1 MSEVI
6 NQKRPGN
13 PWMKFVVSTAIWA
26 VLGGISGYLIATHTK
41 GTKVED
47 VARFV
52 FERDF
57 VPYMSALLGFLLL
70 GAYIVSAIIFALA
83 IVNKRVANNRAL
95 TGGLGTSPSARKA
108 YPYLVAFYVAYAALL
123 GILTFYE
130 FHPKGP
136 SSMSW
141 PLFLIGLASGVAMV
155 WTGRR
160 LWFLL
165 DEFFRAIW
173 LEAGALASYIMVTI
187 LLVVGSAV
195 ATGLMPAVSLYSG
208 LVLYQ
213 IIYLIAYGWV
223 AGKRD
228 PNMLEMGE
236 PEDA

>member
-1 MSEVI
+1 MSDVI
-6 NQKRPGN
+6 KRKQRGN
-13 PWMKFVVSTAIWA
+13 PWTKFVVSTAIWG
-26 VLGGISGYLIATHTK
+26 VLGAISGYLIATHTK

-47 VARFV
+47 IARFV

-57 VPYMSALLGFLLL
+57 VSYMGALFGFVLLGI
-70 GAYIVSAIIFALA
+70 YIASAIIFALA

-130 FHPKGP
+130 FHPQGL
-136 SSMSW
+136 SDLSW
-141 PLFLIGLASGVAMV
+141 PLFGIGLISGVALI
-155 WTGRR
+155 WSGYK

-165 DEFFRAIW
+165 DEFMRVIW
-173 LEAGALASYIMVTI
+173 LEAGALASYIA
-187 LLVVGSAV
+187 LVIVLVAGCAA

-213 IIYLIAYGWV
+213 IIYLIAYFWV
-223 AGKRD
+223 ASKRD
-228 PNMLEMGE
+228 PNMLTMEE

>member
-1 MSEVI
+1 M
-6 NQKRPGN
+6 N
-13 PWMKFVVSTAIWA
+13 
-26 VLGGISGYLIATHTK
+26 
-41 GTKVED
+41 
-47 VARFV
+47 
-52 FERDF
+52 
-57 VPYMSALLGFLLL
+57 ALLGFLLL
-70 GAYIVSAIIFALA
+70 GAYIASAIIFALA

-155 WTGRR
+155 WTGHR

-173 LEAGALASYIMVTI
+173 LEAGALASYIMVII
-187 LLVVGSAV
+187 LLVAGSAV
-195 ATGLMPAVSLYSG
+195 ATGLMPAVSLSSG

-213 IIYLIAYGWV
+213 IIHRIAYGWV
-223 AGKRD
+223 VSKRD
-228 PNMLEMGE
+228 PTMLEMEE

>member
-1 MSEVI
+1 MSDVMKPKK
-6 NQKRPGN
+6 QGN
-13 PWMKFVVSTAIWA
+13 PWTKFVVSTATWG
-26 VLGGISGYLIATHTK
+26 VLGAISGYLIATHTK
-41 GTKVED
+41 GTKLED
-47 VARFV
+47 AARFV

-57 VPYMSALLGFLLL
+57 IPFISALLGFLLL
-70 GAYIVSAIIFALA
+70 GAYIASAIIFALA

-130 FHPKGP
+130 FHPKGL

-165 DEFFRAIW
+165 DEFLRAIW
-173 LEAGALASYIMVTI
+173 LEAGALASYIMTVI
-187 LLVVGSAV
+187 VLIAGCAA

-223 AGKRD
+223 VSKRD
-228 PNMLEMGE
+228 PSMFEMEE

>member
-26 VLGGISGYLIATHTK
+26 VLGGVSGYLTATHTK

-70 GAYIVSAIIFALA
+70 GAYIASAIIFALA

-141 PLFLIGLASGVAMV
+141 PLFLISLASGV
-155 WTGRR
+155 
-160 LWFLL
+160 
-165 DEFFRAIW
+165 
-173 LEAGALASYIMVTI
+173 AGALASYIMVTI
-187 LLVVGSAV
+187 LLVAGSAV

-213 IIYLIAYGWV
+213 IIYRIAYGWV
-223 AGKRD
+223 VSKRD
-228 PNMLEMGE
+228 PTMLEVE
-236 PEDA
+236 EAEDA